1 MLKIIIL
8 SEIILIR
15 SLFLLSLVVFVMG
28 SLLIQ
33 PTDAYV
39 LPKTN
44 LEKYIEN
51 DVILI
56 GNVVS
61 LKENLSEGST
71 EYEIKIEKFI
81 KNPQTT
87 STLFVIGTGAKSSEI
102 HLSIEK
108 IFNVKDRVF
117 LFLNERDEKY
127 HISLYSFNALLFNP
141 DDEFLLPPLM
151 LYRAGISSDDIVCR
165 NNLELVL
172 KQSNNS
178 PACVTPNTKAKL
190 VERGWI
196 SV

>member
-1 MLKIIIL
+1 MLLIIIFV
-8 SEIILIR
+8 ETVLIQ

-33 PTDAYV
+33 PTDAV
-39 LPKTN
+39 LLPKTN
-44 LEKYIEN
+44 LDHYIEN

-61 LKENLSEGST
+61 LKENTSEVFT

-108 IFNVKDRVF
+108 IFNNYRNSSF
-117 LFLNERDEKY
+117 LASKIQFL
-127 HISLYSFNALLFNP
+127 
-141 DDEFLLPPLM
+141 
-151 LYRAGISSDDIVCR
+151 
-165 NNLELVL
+165 
-172 KQSNNS
+172 
-178 PACVTPNTKAKL
+178 
-190 VERGWI
+190 
-196 SV
+196 